1 MKKLLIFLF
10 LSNFVYLYSQDMP
23 KLPQELIDLGL
34 DFIENPSDL
43 FFNLQQDIE
52 DCSPLPA
59 GQLNLPKKYF
69 GLRIN
74 VLPTLLPLTFGNI
87 SIKARFNKEKD
98 YIPQIGIIG
107 GWGKILIL
115 DLIKNLTEDEDV
127 EIPEPQNN
135 AYYYGLII
143 SKTFENTIL
152 YFGIKYSEFLLKVK
166 LPEPVEFYGST
177 LEEINFKA
185 ADTFLLTGIML
196 PVKDNKSI
204 VAQMGYGLKYKKIV
218 ARLSAEYKHLQL
230 GIDIFPEGLFVLHPY
245 VSYIWQF

>member
-59 GQLNLPKKYF
+59 GQLSLPKKYF
-69 GLRIN
+69 GFRIN
-74 VLPTLLPLTFGNI
+74 VLPTFLPTTLGNI
-87 SIKARFNKEKD
+87 SFKVRFNNEKE
-98 YIPQIGIIG
+98 YIPQIGIICG
-107 GWGKILIL
+107 YGKILVL
-115 DLIKNLTEDEDV
+115 DLIKNLNKDKSSDM
-127 EIPEPQNN
+127 PEPQNN
-135 AYYYGLII
+135 VYYYGLVL

-245 VSYIWQF
+245 VSYRWQF